1 MKVALTRTAF
11 GFAAALM
18 LAACAATDEHV
29 AGPALTRDTS
39 LGTVLTDARGM
50 TLYTLTGDESGKSTC
65 YDRCA
70 RSWPPFL
77 VANGVKPVGK
87 WTIAA
92 RTDGT
97 QQWAYNGKP
106 LYLWDKDKQP
116 GDVTGHKVGDVWWVA
131 RP

>member
-1 MKVALTRTAF
+1 MKRFAF
-11 GFAAALM
+11 GFAAAL
-18 LAACAATDEHV
+18 LVAGCAATGEQ
-29 AGPALTRDTS
+29 AASPAMTRDTS
-39 LGTVLTDARGM
+39 LGPVLTDSRGM
-50 TLYTLTGDESGKSTC
+50 TLYTLTGDETNKSTC
-65 YDRCA
+65 YERCA
-70 RSWPPFL
+70 RQWPPFL
-77 VANGVKPVGK
+77 VANGAKPAGK
-87 WTIAA
+87 WSVAT